1 MPLPLIPVLLGG
13 AALASAAFG
22 AKKGYD
28 AYQDTKEAQEW
39 HEYAQRKYK
48 QAEKELDEAR
58 ENAQNKFEELGTLQ
72 SQIVSGVLREYQEII
87 DKLDIQ
93 GAKSLQD
100 AIRCEEFNLAK
111 TRDSIVSLQTA
122 LTGVV
127 GGIVGGVAAGFGAF
141 GSAGLLATASTGTAI
156 STLSGVA
163 ATNATLAWFGGGS
176 LAAGG
181 LGIAGGTLVLGSIV
195 AAPVILVAGTI
206 FAASAEKKKYDAEA
220 YANSIRVLQRAM
232 NAESMSWQHMANRT
246 TEKIDT
252 IRDGYMAMS
261 ASLSDVSNIIYS
273 KGLQV
278 SQWAENEQMT
288 LKTMMQ
294 VAETLVTTIN
304 SPLMNDED
312 KLTIELKQHQ
322 EKCQQ
327 LMEHINRKW
336 GE

>member
-1 MPLPLIPVLLGG
+1 MPIPFIIGAIAVG
-13 AALASAAFG
+13 AAAYG
-22 AKKGYD
+22 AKKGVD
-28 AYQDTKEAQEW
+28 AYKDTKEAQEW
-39 HEYAQRKYK
+39 HEYAQHEYK
-48 QAEKELDEAR
+48 QAEKELNTER
-58 ENAQNKFEELGTLQ
+58 ESAQKGFEELGRLQ
-72 SQIVSGVLREYQEII
+72 SGIVSSTLKEYQEII

-93 GAKSLQD
+93 GVKSFQD

-127 GGIVGGVAAGFGAF
+127 GGIAGGVAAGFGAF
-141 GSAGLLATASTGTAI
+141 GGAGLLATASTGTAI
-156 STLSGVA
+156 STLSGAA

-181 LGIAGGTLVLGSIV
+181 FGIAGGTLVLGTIV

-206 FAASAEKKKYDAEA
+206 FAASAEKKKYDAKA
-220 YANSIRVLQRAM
+220 YVDSIRVLRRAM
-232 NAESMSWQHMANRT
+232 NAESMSWQHMTNRVI
-246 TEKIDT
+246 EKI
-252 IRDGYMAMS
+252 R
-261 ASLSDVSNIIYS
+261 SLKNIDKELGDLIKDVSDFMS
-273 KGLQV
+273 KKGFAV

-288 LKTMMQ
+288 LRTMMQ
-294 VAETLVTTIN
+294 VAETLVVTIN

-327 LMEHINRKW
+327 LMEEINRKW